1 MPTAKPQP
9 LAVESLLAPIP
20 GKSPAGDARAYSTRL
35 RDQFE
40 ELRHEDDPHDF
51 DDATRPAVLKK
62 ADWQGV
68 QKLAEQALAN
78 DTKDL
83 RVACHLVEALV
94 RQNGFDG
101 LHDGLALLTAL
112 SNDCW
117 DRVNP
122 PLDDEDPDSRGAP
135 LSNMLDDPA
144 RGLCFPNLVRS
155 LPLLGDAAGVCSF
168 TDWQRLQS
176 PGDANAKTKRDAILA
191 ASSPERLETV
201 ASDAEACLAELT
213 ALRNLLDTKLGSYA
227 PSFSHLGEAINDC
240 KTLAKRALGQL
251 RPENS
256 AVAEQPVIA
265 AVVKVESGRSEDL
278 PHEDAATSRRAAYEQ
293 IQRAANALARL
304 EPHSPVP
311 YLVQRA
317 VALGSL
323 PFPQMIKQLVREE
336 NILSELYR
344 ELGIDAAAQGQGTA
358 S

>member
-1 MPTAKPQP
+1 MPTANSQP
-9 LAVESLLAPIP
+9 LAVEPLLAPIP

-51 DDATRPAVLKK
+51 DDATRPAVLKR

-68 QKLAEQALAN
+68 QKLAEQALVGE
-78 DTKDL
+78 TKDF

-94 RQNGFDG
+94 RQKGFDG
-101 LHDGLALLTAL
+101 LHDGLALLTQM
-112 SNDCW
+112 SSDCW

-155 LPLLGDAAGVCSF
+155 LPVLGDAAGACSF

-176 PGDANAKTKRDAILA
+176 PGDASAKAKRDAILA

-213 ALRNLLDTKLGSYA
+213 ALRNLLDTKLGTYA

-251 RPENS
+251 RPES
-256 AVAEQPVIA
+256 GTATEKPVATTAVE
-265 AVVKVESGRSEDL
+265 VESGWPGGL
-278 PHEDAATSRRAAYEQ
+278 PHEERRAAYEQ
-293 IQRAANALARL
+293 IQRAADALARL

-344 ELGIDAAAQGQGTA
+344 ELGIDAATTQA
-358 S
+358 

>member
-1 MPTAKPQP
+1 
-9 LAVESLLAPIP
+9 
-20 GKSPAGDARAYSTRL
+20 
-35 RDQFE
+35 
-40 ELRHEDDPHDF
+40 
-51 DDATRPAVLKK
+51 
-62 ADWQGV
+62 
-68 QKLAEQALAN
+68 
-78 DTKDL
+78 
-83 RVACHLVEALV
+83 LVEALV
-94 RQNGFDG
+94 RQRGFDG
-101 LHDGLALLTAL
+101 LHNGLELLTRM
-112 SNDCW
+112 SSDCW

-155 LPLLGDAAGVCSF
+155 LPVLGDAAGACSF

-176 PGDANAKTKRDAILA
+176 PGDTNAKTKRDAILA

-251 RPENS
+251 RPES
-256 AVAEQPVIA
+256 AATEKQA
-265 AVVKVESGRSEDL
+265 NDTVKETGRQECL
-278 PHEDAATSRRAAYEQ
+278 PHDGADAATSRRAAYEQ
-293 IQRAANALARL
+293 IQRAADALARL